1 MYDNIC
7 KYLASSFPEDISSWL
22 IGYPVK
28 LTELKPT
35 ELSLEPIRAD
45 SLILQQ
51 NEELILHSEFQTN
64 PDDEIPFRMLDY
76 RVRGYRKYPQ
86 KQMRQ
91 IVVYLRKTNSELV
104 YQNSF
109 NILNTNHNFEVIRL
123 WEQPT
128 EIFLENPG
136 LLPFAVLSKTKNP
149 QTILTHVGGL
159 IDKIEDRRLQS
170 NLSASTAILAGLVLN
185 QNFISNILRSDIM
198 RESVVYQSIFHEGE
212 LKGELRGELRG
223 ELKGEKLKAQQIALN
238 LLQENFSVQKV
249 AQITNLTV
257 SEIEDLKIIFDA
269 QNNN

>member
-1 MYDNIC
+1 MFDNIC
-7 KYLASSFPEDISSWL
+7 KYLAQSFPEDISTWL

-28 LTELKPT
+28 FTELKPT

-51 NEELILHSEFQTN
+51 NDEFILHSEFQTN

-76 RVRGYRKYPQ
+76 RVRCYRKYPN
-86 KQMRQ
+86 KEMRQ

-109 NILNTNHNFEVIRL
+109 NLPKTNHKFEVIRL

-128 EIFLENPG
+128 EMFLENLG
-136 LLPFAVLSKTKNP
+136 LLPFAVLSKTAKREA
-149 QTILTHVGGL
+149 TLTKVGEI

-170 NLSASTAILAGLVLN
+170 NLSASTAILAGLVLT
-185 QNFISNILRSDIM
+185 QNFINNILRSDIM

-223 ELKGEKLKAQQIALN
+223 EKHKARQIALS
-238 LLQENFSVQKV
+238 LLQENFTVQKI

-257 SEIEDLKIIFDA
+257 SEVEDLKTIFDS